1 MRIGKG
7 GRRDKIVL
15 CAICRFYSNDWVST
29 PGLGNVP
36 TQTFIEGNLSTTR
49 RASLSYS
56 LFEPRPQRGQ
66 PMSTF
71 LGLSPLVQWRIQ
83 DCKEPGGGYML
94 YFIEGGGLG
103 VMGYPPKRKGIFT
116 FYRPQPQFLNY
127 FFSEFC

>member
-1 MRIGKG
+1 MQIGKG

-15 CAICRFYSNDWVST
+15 CAIFRFYSGDWVST

-36 TQTFIEGNLSTTR
+36 TQTYIEDDLSTTR

-56 LFEPRPQRGQ
+56 LFKPRPQCGQ

-71 LGLSPLVQWRIQ
+71 LRLPLPVQWRIQ
-83 DCKEPGGGYML
+83 DCKKPGGGYML
-94 YFIEGGGLG
+94 YFIEGRRLG
-103 VMGYPPKRKGIFT
+103 VIEYPPKRKGIFA

-127 FFSEFC
+127 FF